1 MPDRGPLIYLP
12 PSLRHFEPAFLTF
25 STWMDHLPFGY
36 DIVEAVRPR
45 LLVELGSHKGFSY
58 FTFCQSMKDHDIDG
72 LCYAVDTWEGDRHT
86 DSYGEEVFQEVNR
99 YNRQHYA
106 GFSYLL
112 RMLFEEALG
121 HFRDASVDLIHID
134 GLHTYEAVRRDFED
148 WYPKLRPGGIM
159 LFHDIAARMALLG
172 RAGGGAPD
180 LPLRSRLRPR
190 GPAQARRRGA
200 GAPPAAPAVLRRRGH
215 GTGPAPVLRPRR
227 RIPRPAPQG
236 PCPGERGLNV
246 SRATACHVAYTV

>member
-121 HFRDASVDLIHID
+121 HFEDASVDLIHID

-159 LFHDIAARMALLG
+159 LFHDIAARIKDFGVWRFWGELEAEHQTFRFDHGFGLGVLRKPGGEAPAHPLL
-172 RAGGGAPD
+172 
-180 LPLRSRLRPR
+180 RLLFS
-190 GPAQARRRGA
+190 GDEDTAQA
-200 GAPPAAPAVLRRRGH
+200 LRRFYVHAAEYHDLRRKAHARGS
-215 GTGPAPVLRPRR
+215 GD
-227 RIPRPAPQG
+227 
-236 PCPGERGLNV
+236 
-246 SRATACHVAYTV
+246 